1 MKTGAGE
8 EERYSARWKLMR
20 EDKFVGTAIVDEDGL
35 RQVGLLAVYKIS
47 LDTLRIGRYVT
58 GFEEADTDIF

>member
-35 RQVGLLAVYKIS
+35 RQVGLLVTCPFSIPEEPILQFIIIS
-47 LDTLRIGRYVT
+47 ERI
-58 GFEEADTDIF
+58 